1 MLCEAIQGQSFM
13 TVWLLLTGMGL
24 ASQVILS
31 GSAFLWYYTNPTYE
45 QWTRKSNPKYP
56 TPVMVKEEIITMIK
70 GLCSATVAP
79 SITLY
84 TLDSWDANQGFCGTS
99 DQYNGWYHA
108 YLFVMIW
115 VVSDFY
121 EWGYH
126 QLGHRYAFFWQHH
139 RHHHKFYNPSPFA
152 VIADEYVDQA
162 ARSLPLLAFPLAIP
176 VNVELLFMIYGVFFY
191 GYGTYLHFGYEI
203 DAIDAHNKYILS
215 SYQHYLHHAVSIKNK
230 TYHTGFFFKLWD
242 QLADTEYTGK
252 CTCAKCDREAGNRT
266 VEAWNNV
273 EKPDY
278 GVLLSPTFWLQ
289 GAAKVAGKK
298 V

>member
-1 MLCEAIQGQSFM
+1 
-13 TVWLLLTGMGL
+13 
-24 ASQVILS
+24 
-31 GSAFLWYYTNPTYE
+31 
-45 QWTRKSNPKYP
+45 
-56 TPVMVKEEIITMIK
+56 MIK

-84 TLDSWDANQGFCGTS
+84 TLGSWDANQGFCGTS

-152 VIADEYVDQA
+152 VIADEYVVCIASALDVAWALPRGLVRTRAGLPA
-162 ARSLPLLAFPLAIP
+162 AAATVSQTSFSSRRSPHALTDLLTLIP
-176 VNVELLFMIYGVFFY
+176 RLSRWPRRVCVYSGTPTRRRDRCHCSHSRWSSRSTSSFCSSSTACGNVDIVLDISHECPSSNTRQTRCVTCPSQCHADRVLIGACNLIACPIHGVQVFFY

-230 TYHTGFFFKLWD
+230 T
-242 QLADTEYTGK
+242 
-252 CTCAKCDREAGNRT
+252 
-266 VEAWNNV
+266 
-273 EKPDY
+273 
-278 GVLLSPTFWLQ
+278 
-289 GAAKVAGKK
+289 
-298 V
+298 